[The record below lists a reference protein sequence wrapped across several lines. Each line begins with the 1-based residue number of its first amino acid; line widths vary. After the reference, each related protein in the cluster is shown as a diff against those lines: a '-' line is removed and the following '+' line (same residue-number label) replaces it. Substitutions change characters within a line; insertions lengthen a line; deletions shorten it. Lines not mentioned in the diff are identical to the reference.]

1 MRTLI
6 VDDEKLGQ
14 ERLVELLKEA
24 GVEKIT
30 TASNFQDALR
40 AARDNVFDLAFLDI
54 EMPGMNGLDLAQRLI
69 ERNGNLFVV
78 FQTAHENYAKAA
90 FDVGGQDYLLKPVS
104 VKDIDRVL
112 TRVRKFQSSAS
123 QVVRFLAKRQNR
135 FFLLRPED
143 IYYVKAELTEAH
155 FRFADGTAYVRRKIY
170 ELEEILAPYGF
181 FRVHRSYL
189 VNLNKV
195 RELRVVEQSK
205 FEMHFREIDDIVT
218 SSKDGAKMLREY
230 LETRVKS

>member
-1 MRTLI
+1 MRALV

-24 GVEKIT
+24 GVERVT
-30 TASNFQDALR
+30 VASNFQEALKL
-40 AARDNVFDLAFLDI
+40 ARESVFDLAFLDI

-90 FDVGGQDYLLKPVS
+90 FDVGGQDYLIKPVS
-104 VKDIDRVL
+104 AKDIDRAVA
-112 TRVRKFQSSAS
+112 R
-123 QVVRFLAKRQNR
+123 AKRFRLSSPQTAR
-135 FFLLRPED
+135 FMAKRDGKYYLLKPED
-143 IYYVKAELTEAH
+143 VYYIKAELTEAH
-155 FRFADGTAYVRRKIY
+155 FRFDDGTAFIRKKIY
-170 ELEEILAPYGF
+170 ELDEILAAHGF
-181 FRVHRSYL
+181 FRVHRSFL

-195 RELRVVEQSK
+195 KEMRVVEQSK
-205 FEMHFREIDDIVT
+205 FEISFSGIDDIVT

-230 LETRVKS
+230 LEIHINN

>member
-90 FDVGGQDYLLKPVS
+90 FDVGGQD
-104 VKDIDRVL
+104 
-112 TRVRKFQSSAS
+112 
-123 QVVRFLAKRQNR
+123 
-135 FFLLRPED
+135 
-143 IYYVKAELTEAH
+143 
-155 FRFADGTAYVRRKIY
+155 
-170 ELEEILAPYGF
+170 
-181 FRVHRSYL
+181 
-189 VNLNKV
+189 
-195 RELRVVEQSK
+195 
-205 FEMHFREIDDIVT
+205 
-218 SSKDGAKMLREY
+218 
-230 LETRVKS
+230 